1 MMSIRRRKKKRSSC
15 SICLYILSLHGGTAD
30 IILNLSILFLMSS
43 VHLMSLRAMK
53 LNLVIVDILVRM

>member
-1 MMSIRRRKKKRSSC
+1 MMSIRRRKKKGP
-15 SICLYILSLHGGTAD
+15 LVLFVYILSLHGGTAD